1 MIFSIF
7 GSVNILFKSQIIS
20 LVFIVKP
27 VCIIIH
33 PWLKCF
39 AWLIMK
45 PMHSVSLYQNLIH
58 WNYFIPINC
67 LLIIILFSSMY
78 NLHFVV
84 KLFLGWEILELAL
97 WTVTYRS
104 VTGIL
109 RWSLLFMGERVTF
122 VNTTSNN
129 SSYSNFVLLLILEW
143 ANMVCDPTVDAFKL
157 SWIC

>member
-7 GSVNILFKSQIIS
+7 GSVNILFKSQIVS

-27 VCIIIH
+27 ICIIIH

-45 PMHSVSLYQNLIH
+45 PMHSVSLYQNLTH

-67 LLIIILFSSMY
+67 LLIIILFSSIY
-78 NLHFVV
+78 NLNFVV
-84 KLFLGWEILELAL
+84 KLFLGWEILEIAL

-104 VTGIL
+104 ATGKL

-143 ANMVCDPTVDAFKL
+143 AKMVCDPIVDAFKPN
-157 SWIC
+157 WIC